1 MLQEIPGVTPS
12 GSVGIAEEWKSFR
25 RIMEGFERK
34 AGDEGVGSARILLEG
49 CKVSPNRL
57 LSTPTGRLADRFL
70 WHESTGPTLEDG
82 RAEREE
88 RRAGR
93 LDAYPQRVAG
103 ERSDISRLMPA
114 DQRGRLVPLWLLL
127 NGCWTWTWRLVP
139 HVRLDSCCQA

>member
-25 RIMEGFERK
+25 RLMEGFEKK
-34 AGDEGVGSARILLEG
+34 AGDEEVGSARILLEG
-49 CKVSPNRL
+49 CKVSPNRF
-57 LSTPTGRLADRFL
+57 LSRQQDVWLMDL

-88 RRAGR
+88 RRTSR

-103 ERSDISRLMPA
+103 ERSDVSRLIPA
-114 DQRGRLVPLWLLL
+114 D
-127 NGCWTWTWRLVP
+127 
-139 HVRLDSCCQA
+139 